1 MKRANHVKKALALY
15 TIGLAFCAAGLVGV
29 AGAAQPAPND
39 PLRVIPADS
48 MFCLRI
54 KDVNAALGQ
63 VDQFLTGVSPVS
75 VSMLAQSK
83 LAQLLGGTEAKGV
96 NLSGGFALFG
106 PLPGGDTPSLS
117 RIGALIPVSDYQQFV
132 QGNANVAAPDAQGIS
147 SIGEEGTKNLAAM
160 KLGDYAMVTAFK
172 DRQTLAEMKNWIS
185 GAGSTSLAQRL
196 SAEDLKR
203 ASEAPIWAFLNVQ
216 IAARMFGS
224 TLQEKL
230 KAVGEQINQMQAQG
244 QPMMGQPEALFD
256 MYSTLL
262 DTLMQETQ
270 SISLSLTP
278 NPNALGIDFMMAAM
292 PNTEMAKVL
301 SADNSAQQLGYLGYL
316 DDGAVMNFAIA
327 PNPAFMKAVMPM
339 YLDLLTMM
347 MGGTASEEEMAQ
359 IKDLATDA
367 MDAFGGAVAWSMSVA
382 PKSKP
387 PFAIKYVA
395 PLKDKQK
402 FYDVLER
409 ASGMINKGAIAD
421 FYAKLGLK
429 VQFDLRRNAETHQGV
444 SIDALRFTMQPVDAN
459 SVQGQMITAMYGE
472 GFDLRLAVVDGLL
485 LYGLS
490 NEPTQM
496 INNLIDQAKAGG
508 PKQVPNETQA
518 AMQLLGDVKQADFFG
533 TYNILRFVQMVVAF
547 LPIPLPQLDL
557 PTQSNVAV
565 AGDIGAGKLKVQIA
579 VPKQHVLEAMMVLM
593 KMQQQQMQSQQQ
605 QKDKQI

>member
-1 MKRANHVKKALALY
+1 MQRANRVKRALTLY
-15 TIGLAFCAAGLVGV
+15 TVGFAFCAAGLIGA
-29 AGAAQPAPND
+29 AGAAQPASSN
-39 PLRVIPADS
+39 PLRIIPADS

-63 VDQFLTGVSPVS
+63 MDQFLTGVSPVS
-75 VSMLAQSK
+75 VSMLAQSR

-96 NLSGGFALFG
+96 NLSGDFALFG
-106 PLPGGDTPSLS
+106 PLPGGEAPSLS

-147 SIGEEGTKNLAAM
+147 SIGAEGKKDLAAI
-160 KLGDYAMVTAFK
+160 KVGDYAMVTAFK
-172 DRQTLAEMKNWIS
+172 NRQILAEMKNWIS
-185 GAGSTSLAQRL
+185 GSGSTSLAQRL
-196 SAEDLKR
+196 SPEELKR
-203 ASEAPIWAFLNVQ
+203 ASEAPVWAYLNVQ
-216 IAARMFGS
+216 IAARMFGP

-230 KAVGEQINQMQAQG
+230 KAAGEQIKQMQAQG
-244 QPMMGQPEALFD
+244 QPMMGQPDALFST
-256 MYSTLL
+256 YATLL
-262 DTLMQETQ
+262 DSLMQETQ

-292 PNTEMAKVL
+292 PGTEMAKVL
-301 SADNSAQQLGYLGYL
+301 SADDSGQQLGYLGYL
-316 DDGAVMNFAIA
+316 DNGAAMNFAVA
-327 PNPAFMKAVMPM
+327 PNPAFMKAVMPA

-347 MGGTASEEEMAQ
+347 MGETASKEEMAQ

-367 MDAFGGAVAWSMSVA
+367 MDAFDGAVAWSMSVA

-409 ASGMINKGAIAD
+409 ASSMINKGAIAD

-429 VQFDLRRNAETHQGV
+429 VQFDMRRNAETHQGV
-444 SIDALRFTMQPVDAN
+444 SIDALRFTMQPVDPN
-459 SVQGQMITAMYGE
+459 SMQAQMITAMYGE

-490 NEPTQM
+490 NEPAKM
-496 INNLIDQAKAGG
+496 IQNLIDQAKAGG
-508 PKQVPNETQA
+508 PDQVPSEAQA

-533 TYNILRFVQMVVAF
+533 TFNVLRLVQMVVAF
-547 LPIPLPQLDL
+547 LPIPLPQVYL
-557 PTQSNVAV
+557 PTQSNVAI
-565 AGDIGAGKLKVQIA
+565 AGEIGAGKLQVEIA
-579 VPKQHVLEAMMVLM
+579 VPKQHVLEAMMAFI
-593 KMQQQQMQSQQQ
+593 KMQQREPQEQQQ
-605 QKDKQI
+605 